1 MGPEPTVTA
10 GLQILEA
17 AMRSRI
23 LLLASVLVLLSSFA
37 LALDV
42 DSEVPMRKPTIS
54 GGGSGPADPETIRCT
69 NRYYHVCGP
78 SRECVDSTQ
87 PGSCCNECVFPYG
100 TACQACSAGV

>member
-1 MGPEPTVTA
+1 MGPEPNVTA

-17 AMRSRI
+17 AMRSRV

-42 DSEVPMRKPTIS
+42 DNEVRLRKPMIS
-54 GGGSGPADPETIRCT
+54 GAGSSSADPETIRCRS
-69 NRYYHVCGP
+69 RYYHVCGP
-78 SRECVDSTQ
+78 SQECVDSTQ
-87 PGSCCNECVFPYG
+87 PGSCCNECVFPDH